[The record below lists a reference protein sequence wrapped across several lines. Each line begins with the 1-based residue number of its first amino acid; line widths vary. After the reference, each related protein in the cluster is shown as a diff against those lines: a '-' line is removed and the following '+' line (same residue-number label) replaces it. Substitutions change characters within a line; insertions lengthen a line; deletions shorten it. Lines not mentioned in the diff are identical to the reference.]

1 MMKVKYI
8 VIHCS
13 ATKAGQPFTA
23 ADIDR
28 WHKSRGWNGIGYH
41 YVIDL
46 DGTVE
51 LGRPCSQIGAHCKA
65 YNKCSIGVCYI
76 GGLDDDGQPCD
87 TRTPAQKKAL
97 RILIQELKASFPDA
111 KVVGHRDLSEDING
125 DGIIEEWEW
134 FKPCPCFDVATQL

>member
-1 MMKVKYI
+1 MMKVNYI

-28 WHKSRGWNGIGYH
+28 WHKSRGWAGIGYH

-51 LGRPCSQIGAHCKA
+51 LGRPCNVPGAHC
-65 YNKCSIGVCYI
+65 YGFNKVSIGICYI
-76 GGLDDDGQPCD
+76 GGLNENGRPAD

-97 RILIQELKASFPDA
+97 RILVRHMQSSFPDA
-111 KVVGHRDLSEDING
+111 KVVGHRDLSPDVNG
-125 DGIIEEWEW
+125 DGIIERWEW
-134 FKPCPCFDVATQL
+134 LKECPCFDVRTEL